1 MMNLYDFHRDVK
13 GLIFAMR
20 KPCMDLLDAFS
31 IGGFSKVKREQYD
44 KDMPNE

>member
-1 MMNLYDFHRDVK
+1 MLYLLK
-13 GLIFAMR
+13 NSG
-20 KPCMDLLDAFS
+20 KDLFDAIA